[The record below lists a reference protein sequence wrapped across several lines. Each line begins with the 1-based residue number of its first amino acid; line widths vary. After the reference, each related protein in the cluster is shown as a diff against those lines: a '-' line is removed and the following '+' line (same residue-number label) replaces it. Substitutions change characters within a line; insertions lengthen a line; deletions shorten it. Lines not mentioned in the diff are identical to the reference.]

1 MGGDDILGVTT
12 GQPNLLKQELS
23 KLDVHQLSPL
33 SPEVISRQ
41 ATINIGTIGHVA
53 HGKSTIVKA
62 ISGVQTVRFKNELER
77 NITIKLEARA
87 CAADTSSGEK
97 AGLPDEP
104 GKTIN
109 ACQKRPIT
117 LGCFQP
123 TAKQPKIEDQL
134 CNSQTLTYLE
144 EKKETEVHDSNNCII
159 KECNTVE
166 NYDEFSSSNTS
177 VKYFVPISN
186 LLKLEKL
193 KEVRIVLEDISKTKM
208 NLKNNKKKVKSGNIY
223 EVERILDKR
232 IMNGAIFYLVKW
244 KSWNMDNTTWEPIKH
259 LNDCAEALNDFEK
272 NRFKSLEE
280 FQMKIQFYPKKRD
293 VERFMKKLVNNGEE
307 FDDSQMTAEDNLF
320 KKIKQYNR
328 TSQSKRDS
336 CLEKIKEG
344 ILRLMLTK
352 ARREQANSLKD
363 WENEINSIT
372 QGKPTIRVENMVDLE
387 CAPQDFLY
395 IEDYLPGS
403 NVTIP
408 EDPPIGCEC
417 LTCDSKTRCCFAQC
431 ESSFPYT
438 STGKIRLPPGTPI
451 YECNKRCRCPPDC
464 QNRIVQRGSQVKIC
478 VFRTSN
484 DRGWGVKTLRKI
496 KRGQFVTQYVG
507 EVITNEEAEKRGKEY
522 DAAGRTYLFDLDY
535 NDTEDQCPYT
545 VDAAV
550 YGNVSH
556 FINHSCEP
564 NLAVYGVWI
573 DCLDPNLPKLALFA
587 TKDIEQN
594 EELTFDYMCQSIRM
608 HEKNKI
614 STSQTLNGTLN
625 VPSESRKR
633 LELPLTLSND
643 ITLENRTRCRC
654 GSKVCRQY
662 LF

>member
-1 MGGDDILGVTT
+1 MFGI
-12 GQPNLLKQELS
+12 
-23 KLDVHQLSPL
+23 
-33 SPEVISRQ
+33 
-41 ATINIGTIGHVA
+41 A
-53 HGKSTIVKA
+53 
-62 ISGVQTVRFKNELER
+62 
-77 NITIKLEARA
+77 EARA

-97 AGLPDEP
+97 AGLPDEA
-104 GKTIN
+104 GTTIN
-109 ACQKRPIT
+109 GCQKRPIT

-123 TAKQPKIEDQL
+123 TAKQPKIDDPL
-134 CNSQTLTYLE
+134 CDSQTLTYLE
-144 EKKETEVHDSNNCII
+144 EKQNTDIVDDSNNCFT
-159 KECNTVE
+159 KECEAIE
-166 NYDEFSSSNTS
+166 NYEKLTPSDTS
-177 VKYFVPISN
+177 DKYFLPITN
-186 LLKLEKL
+186 MLKLEQL
-193 KEVRIVLEDISKTKM
+193 KEVRIVLEDISKTMM
-208 NLKNNKKKVKSGNIY
+208 NYKNNNNNNNNKKKTKSGNIY

-232 IMNGAIFYLVKW
+232 ITNGVIFYLVKW

-259 LNDCAEALNDFEK
+259 LNDCPEALCDFEK
-272 NRFKSLEE
+272 SRTKSLEE
-280 FQMKIQFYPKKRD
+280 FQTKIQFYPKRRD
-293 VERFMKKLVNNGEE
+293 VERFMKKLVNDGEE
-307 FDDSQMTAEDNLF
+307 FDETELEAEDYLF
-320 KKIKQYNR
+320 KKIKQYSR
-328 TSQSKRDS
+328 TTQLKRDS
-336 CLEKIKEG
+336 VIEKVKEG
-344 ILRLMLTK
+344 ILRVMLVK
-352 ARREQANSLKD
+352 ERKKQNNSLKD

-372 QGKPTIRVENMVDLE
+372 QGKPMIRVENMVDLE

-417 LTCDSKTRCCFAQC
+417 ATCDSKTRCCFAQC

-451 YECNKRCRCPPDC
+451 YECNKRCHCPPDC
-464 QNRIVQRGSQVKIC
+464 QNRIVQRGSQVKLC
-478 VFRTSN
+478 VFRTLN
-484 DRGWGVKTLRKI
+484 GRGWGVKTLRKI
-496 KRGQFVTQYVG
+496 KKGTFVTQYVG

-535 NDTEDQCPYT
+535 NDTEGQCPYT

-556 FINHSCEP
+556 FINHSCDP
-564 NLAVYGVWI
+564 NLSVYGVWI

-587 TKDIEQN
+587 TKNIEQN

-608 HEKNKI
+608 HEKNKTCTPQ
-614 STSQTLNGTLN
+614 SPNGSLN

-633 LELPLTLSND
+633 LELPLTMSND
-643 ITLENRTRCRC
+643 VTFENRTRCRC